1 MNIAFFELEDWERKM
16 FQDRLGSSHTLT
28 FFDSPLGIDLL
39 GQINSVEILVLFV
52 NSQVTEEVV
61 NFLPSLKCIATMS
74 TGYDHINLSACAN
87 KNIQVSNVPTY
98 GEYTVAEHTFAL
110 ILTISR
116 KIFESQKRIKEGVFS
131 PEGLTGFDLNGKTLG
146 VIGTG
151 NIGRNV
157 IKIAKGFGMN
167 VIAYNRSY
175 NEALSQ
181 ELGFTYKDLDSVLR
195 ESDIITLH
203 VPLTE
208 ETQHLINEEKF
219 SIMKDGAIIINTSRG
234 GVLDTT
240 ALLKVLDSGKIKAA
254 GIDVVEEE
262 PLLKEEKQLL
272 TRRFNTDEL
281 QCVIEGHMLAM
292 HPNVIMTPHNA
303 FNSTEALQRI
313 INTTI
318 DNIEGFVSA
327 SPKNTVSK

>member
-1 MNIAFFELEDWERKM
+1 MNIAFFELEDWERKI
-16 FQDRLGSSHTLT
+16 FEDSLHDHSLT
-28 FFDSPLGIDLL
+28 FYDSPLTEDLVSNI
-39 GQINSVEILVLFV
+39 QESQVIVLFV
-52 NSQVTEEVV
+52 NSKVSREIIDR
-61 NFLPSLKCIATMS
+61 LPNLKYIATMS
-74 TGYDHINLSACAN
+74 TGFDHIDLEAC
-87 KNIQVSNVPTY
+87 KERNIVISNVPTY
-98 GEYTVAEHTFAL
+98 GEFTVAEHTFAL

-116 KIFESQKRIKEGVFS
+116 KIFESQVKIKEGVFS

-195 ESDIITLH
+195 ESDIVTLH
-203 VPLTE
+203 VPLTG
-208 ETQHLINEEKF
+208 ETQHLINEDKF

-240 ALLKVLDSGKIKAA
+240 ALLKAIENKKIQA
-254 GIDVVEEE
+254 GIDVLEEE

-272 TRRFNTDEL
+272 TRKFNTEEL

-292 HPNVIMTPHNA
+292 NPNVVMTPHNA
-303 FNSTEALQRI
+303 FNSREALRRI
-313 INTTI
+313 IDTTI
-318 DNIEGFVSA
+318 ENVHGFNSGEY
-327 SPKNTVSK
+327 KNTITL